1 MRVELKLE
9 RSFSLQDFPSGSSI
23 NFRNG
28 KLFLIG
34 DDSNSILVLDS
45 VYNRIDSNKLFD
57 STEKRIPK
65 PIKADL
71 ETSTVITIDGRDHLL
86 ILGSA
91 STDNR
96 EKIFIIP
103 FLDSNLDIPH
113 FRIINGDVFT
123 SRLLSSDIREVNIEG
138 STVIDNRLILGN
150 RRNEKSDVN
159 HIAITELDFW
169 ERQATANL
177 KIAILQIPAV
187 TIDTPGI
194 SELCYVRELDM
205 LLLAFSTERTNNA
218 YDDGAIGNSYIGW
231 IENISQKI
239 QSTTLKVDEIKD
251 LSTIHTEFKSEKIEG
266 LCVESASNKEIIL
279 HLVSDNDM
287 GESKLFKLKM
297 SLHR

>member
-45 VYNRIDSNKLFD
+45 VYNRLDSNKLFD

-103 FLDSNLDIPH
+103 FLDSNPDIPH

-187 TIDTPGI
+187 TNDTPGI

-251 LSTIHTEFKSEKIEG
+251 LSTIHTEFKNEKIEG
-266 LCVESASNKEIIL
+266 LCVESASGKEIIL

-287 GESKLFKLKM
+287 GESKLFKLKL